1 MCGAGFHGVE
11 IHAAN
16 GYLIGEPPLLC
27 SGICAWRTSFPD
39 CALIACFDRG
49 VLLVADQ
56 FLKSSVNKRTDQYG
70 GSITNRC
77 RFALEV

>member
-27 SGICAWRTSFPD
+27 SCICAWRTSFPD

-56 FLKSSVNKRTDQYG
+56 FLKSAVNKRTDQYG

>member
-16 GYLIGEPPLLC
+16 GYLIGNSSPSTFLYLRLARSWE
-27 SGICAWRTSFPD
+27 SVSF
-39 CALIACFDRG
+39 ACFDTHA
-49 VLLVADQ
+49 LPVADQ
-56 FLKSSVNKRTDQYG
+56 FLKSAVNKRTDQYG
-70 GSITNRC
+70 GSIPNRC